1 MEQQPAVTL
10 MHESLPFAVYS
21 EFVYSCLQMNK
32 QQRGRIM
39 GESAAQ
45 TNRGG
50 RIVMVATSRLVDAF
64 LFSFRGK
71 FFVWSLN
78 SANLLKMERKGV
90 FFLKQSLKM
99 LFFCS

>member
-1 MEQQPAVTL
+1 
-10 MHESLPFAVYS
+10 
-21 EFVYSCLQMNK
+21 
-32 QQRGRIM
+32 
-39 GESAAQ
+39 
-45 TNRGG
+45 
-50 RIVMVATSRLVDAF
+50 MVATSRLVDAF

-71 FFVWSLN
+71 FSVWSLN